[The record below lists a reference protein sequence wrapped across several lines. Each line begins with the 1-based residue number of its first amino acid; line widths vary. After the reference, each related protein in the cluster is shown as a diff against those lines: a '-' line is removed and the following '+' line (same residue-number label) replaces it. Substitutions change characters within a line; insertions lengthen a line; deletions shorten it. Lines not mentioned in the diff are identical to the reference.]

1 MNVMPEG
8 GATDVPRENERR
20 IGDLRERTH
29 RSCGDADTQAR
40 LAGRAEDQLGG
51 SRLGV
56 GRVTSARIWFGTFDK
71 SFFTS
76 DTARTPR
83 PAVFPTLASVF
94 GPKSAR
100 STTATMIQWM
110 GLTVPMGGG

>member
-1 MNVMPEG
+1 M
-8 GATDVPRENERR
+8 
-20 IGDLRERTH
+20 I
-29 RSCGDADTQAR
+29 C
-40 LAGRAEDQLGG
+40 
-51 SRLGV
+51 
-56 GRVTSARIWFGTFDK
+56 FGTFDK

-83 PAVFPTLASVF
+83 PAVLPTFASDF

-110 GLTVPMGGG
+110 GLMLPMGDG

>member
-1 MNVMPEG
+1 M
-8 GATDVPRENERR
+8 
-20 IGDLRERTH
+20 I
-29 RSCGDADTQAR
+29 C
-40 LAGRAEDQLGG
+40 
-51 SRLGV
+51 
-56 GRVTSARIWFGTFDK
+56 FGTFDK

-83 PAVFPTLASVF
+83 PAVLPTFARDF

-110 GLTVPMGGG
+110 GLMLPMGDG